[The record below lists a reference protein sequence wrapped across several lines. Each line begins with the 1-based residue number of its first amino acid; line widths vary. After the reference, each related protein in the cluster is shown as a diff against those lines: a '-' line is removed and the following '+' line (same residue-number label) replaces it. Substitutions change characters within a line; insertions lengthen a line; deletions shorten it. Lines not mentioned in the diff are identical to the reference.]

1 MDMRKTGVGS
11 AAWAKQ
17 DRTAFG
23 ANTPE
28 GDEGAVGRTNFLCDV
43 GLTYQRRYSSVLCA
57 GAVTSSLGTMPA
69 LIVLLAYGVHATGG
83 CHSSRGMVRPRMAEA
98 HNSQEYL
105 SQRMW
110 DLNDHYHSFNVK
122 GSSCGLP
129 HTNYRVTPLVHGP
142 TSMGVGVA
150 V

>member
-57 GAVTSSLGTMPA
+57 DAVTSSLGTMPA
-69 LIVLLAYGVHATGG
+69 LMVLLEYGGTCNRRMPQFQGNGPAQDGK
-83 CHSSRGMVRPRMAEA
+83 SAQQSRVSEPE
-98 HNSQEYL
+98 
-105 SQRMW
+105 
-110 DLNDHYHSFNVK
+110 DV
-122 GSSCGLP
+122 
-129 HTNYRVTPLVHGP
+129 GP
-142 TSMGVGVA
+142 
-150 V
+150 